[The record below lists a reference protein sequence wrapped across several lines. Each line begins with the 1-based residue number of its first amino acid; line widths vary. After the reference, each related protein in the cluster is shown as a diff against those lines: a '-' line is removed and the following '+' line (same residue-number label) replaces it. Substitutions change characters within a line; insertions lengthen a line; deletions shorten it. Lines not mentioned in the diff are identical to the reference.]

1 MEVSAV
7 IYFSLLLCAVS
18 IVQAAPRI
26 GTLAKRV
33 RLMERAI
40 NVWKRSAVDSE
51 TKMLEKFEELELTLK
66 EELTRT
72 YVPPLIKSLVKQAM
86 TDILRE
92 DFIGNIISTL
102 VLDEVHSLKA
112 KVQFTKTQLKV
123 QAQQLRHVEQE
134 RETYRKSVRKTR
146 RRLTKDIRDLQLQ
159 LNETAAALRD
169 ARTTTYPLTTAASTD
184 PSPSNTASLA
194 PVTTQ
199 DSDLHATTDPSPN
212 TTVPPTPVTTHDSDP
227 HATPSP
233 AAGRRLFSASKD
245 GDLETVKRIL
255 AAGHVDINTR
265 GGYITTPV
273 MAAAWNR
280 HSDVVEFL
288 VGRGADV
295 SLVDRNGDNVL
306 HWACYGGDLET
317 VKLIVSRNLLDINS
331 RGYNSWTPVMEAA
344 RYGHSDVVEF
354 LVGRG
359 ADVSLVD
366 GDGDNILHF
375 ACMGGDLEKVK
386 LIVSRNLAD
395 VNARNND
402 GETAVDWAR
411 YKGHP
416 RVAEFLVSRGGH

>member
-184 PSPSNTASLA
+184 PSPNTTVPPT

-199 DSDLHATTDPSPN
+199 DPDPHATTDPSPN

>member
-184 PSPSNTASLA
+184 PSP
-194 PVTTQ
+194 
-199 DSDLHATTDPSPN
+199 N
-212 TTVPPTPVTTHDSDP
+212 TTVPPTPVTTQDPDP

>member
-199 DSDLHATTDPSPN
+199 DSDLHASTDPSPN
-212 TTVPPTPVTTHDSDP
+212 TTVPPTPVTTQDPDP